1 MLTHL
6 FCVLIQF
13 ATSQISRTPTAT
25 RYISATDDKC
35 VGLPRK
41 WRRGDA
47 VARKNSHPSF
57 ALTKRHLWEARMKSF
72 SLLPGWLLAIFFML
86 CDRVRRR
93 FRTLSES
100 PRTWLFYYSTT
111 IIPFPPVFFPFHA
124 ISSVSLPCVAI
135 IAYGV
140 RGWIIWIFQGISTA
154 RISLCIAFSGSFSL
168 LNNALE
174 LLSRYFLF
182 FYCLLLDVLYGNILH
197 IFSGYSDVSTIMF
210 FSLIN

>member
-1 MLTHL
+1 MHL

-25 RYISATDDKC
+25 RYISATHDKC
-35 VGLPRK
+35 LGVASK
-41 WRRGDA
+41 MARGDV

-57 ALTKRHLWEARMKSF
+57 ALTKRHLWEARWKVFPSF
-72 SLLPGWLLAIFFML
+72 QGGYSLFFML

-111 IIPFPPVFFPFHA
+111 IIPFPPVFFPFRA

-135 IAYGV
+135 MAYGI
-140 RGWIIWIFQGISTA
+140 RGWIIWIFQATDATHIA
-154 RISLCIAFSGSFSL
+154 LHCILWFVFAS
-168 LNNALE
+168 E
-174 LLSRYFLF
+174 
-182 FYCLLLDVLYGNILH
+182 
-197 IFSGYSDVSTIMF
+197 
-210 FSLIN
+210 